1 MSMKTIFGERY
12 FYRKNPRKDS
22 KIPYLVFDFEA
33 NLHLPLTHFSAYLSE
48 RYAPNTLKT
57 YTYELISFFSWYHNK
72 NFPQNSMFWAR
83 EPEQVRNLV
92 SEYLFIKLK
101 CQIRTKENF
110 NLVYLTKGSPKT
122 VGILLAALS
131 SFYNSVVYNKLYKF
145 DNPLVSTQFK
155 LDSNES
161 SLINK
166 SNHPIMPYVSG
177 VTEIKKT
184 KRLTDTYFILTNK
197 EWTPHIVNDN
207 DLPNRIFNA
216 GKKVGWSTR
225 QNLIT
230 MLLFETGARISE
242 VCGIT
247 LGDWYAR
254 GLSNEATS
262 FSKGSSQRRVKFI
275 RWSNN
280 TTKLLRSYFNNERF
294 KCDKKHLKLID
305 YINLAKEEK
314 INLYDVQI
322 FITNTGTPLKPNV
335 YRDLYWSIAC
345 KKTGI
350 ILNIHQ
356 IRHWYVSKIIEEIQ
370 LLNLS
375 NHEYERKV
383 DELIKYMNWK
393 SGRETLKVYEHYFS
407 EKQYA
412 LLHDNLHKKLNKQL
426 KSQMCLSDKKNESSY
441 SKTHDIHHINTDDS
455 ELDFLWGLGGF

>member
-1 MSMKTIFGERY
+1 MSMKTIFGEKY
-12 FYRKNPRKDS
+12 FYRKNPKRDS

-48 RYAPNTLKT
+48 RYAQNTLKT

-72 NFPQNSMFWAR
+72 KNPQNSMFWAG
-83 EPEQVRNLV
+83 EPETVRTLV
-92 SEYLFIKLK
+92 SEYLFTKLK
-101 CQIRTKENF
+101 CQIRTKGSF

-122 VGILLAALS
+122 VGIVLAALR
-131 SFYNSVVYNKLYKF
+131 SFYNSVIYNNLYKF

-155 LDSNES
+155 LDRNDS

-166 SNHPIMPYVSG
+166 SNHPTMPYVSG

-184 KRLTDTYFILTNK
+184 KRLTDAYFILTNK
-197 EWTPHIVNDN
+197 EWKPHIVNDN
-207 DLPNRIFNA
+207 DLPNQIFNA

-230 MLLFETGARISE
+230 ILLFETGARISE
-242 VCGIT
+242 ICGLT

-262 FSKGSSQRRVKFI
+262 FSKGSLQKRVKFI

-280 TTKLLRSYFNNERF
+280 TTKLLRSYFNNERS
-294 KCDKKHLKLID
+294 KYDKKHLKLID
-305 YINLAKEEK
+305 YINLAKDEK

-322 FITNTGTPLKPNV
+322 FITNFGTPLKPNI
-335 YRDLYWSIAC
+335 YRDLYWSKAC

-356 IRHWYVSKIIEEIQ
+356 IRHWYVSKIIEEIHM
-370 LLNLS
+370 LNLP

-412 LLHDNLHKKLNKQL
+412 LIHDSLHKKLNKQL
-426 KSQMCLSDKKNESSY
+426 KNQINLSENTNDSY
-441 SKTHDIHHINTDDS
+441 FLEKQDTHNIDTNDP
-455 ELDFLWGLGGF
+455 ELDFLWSLGGF